1 MSALLAA
8 ELRRFWS
15 RRLLWVLVVLMLLM
29 LAWGAGQAFWGE
41 RFRLSELADVFFG
54 TSLILTLVGWVLGG
68 SAIGAEW
75 HAGTVPTLLTWEPRR
90 TRVMVAKIAAALGS
104 VFALSVAIQVVLGA
118 VLALVAATRGST
130 AGTDSAWLAEIV
142 GVALRCAALGTF
154 GAAVGFAFAS
164 VGRNTAGALG
174 VAFGYFVVVEN
185 LVHAIWPKWHTWL
198 VSENAA
204 NFLLTGSS
212 EEGFTG
218 RSGLG
223 AGIYLLFVACLLL
236 AVAVG
241 VFRTRD
247 VT

>member
-1 MSALLAA
+1 VSGLLAA
-8 ELRRFWS
+8 ELRGFWS

-29 LAWGAGQAFWGE
+29 LAWGAGQAFWNE
-41 RFRLSELADVFFG
+41 RFRLSELADVFLG
-54 TSLILTLVGWVLGG
+54 TSLILTLVGWVLGA

-75 HAGTVPTLLTWEPRR
+75 HAGTVTTLLTWEPRR
-90 TRVMVAKIAAALGS
+90 IRVMVAKIAVALGS
-104 VFALSVAIQVVLGA
+104 VFLLSLAMQGLLGGALT
-118 VLALVAATRGST
+118 LVAASRGST
-130 AGTDSAWLAEIV
+130 VGADGAWLAEVV

-223 AGIYLLFVACLLL
+223 AGFYLLLVACALL
-236 AVAVG
+236 AVAAAIY
-241 VFRTRD
+241 RARD